1 MTAARP
7 PKSPLD
13 MTQNG
18 KGNVYG
24 SQATHSR
31 PPGSSDADGE
41 ALRAH
46 RTPLHSTQVI
56 TCAVERA
63 VIYREPL
70 AALVALH
77 LLHLPA
83 TTNEQAK
90 RTHETPKAL
99 CPPPCCWSSA

>member
-1 MTAARP
+1 V
-7 PKSPLD
+7 S
-13 MTQNG
+13 QNG

-24 SQATHSR
+24 RQAVHGRSL
-31 PPGSSDADGE
+31 GSPDADGV

-70 AALVALH
+70 ATLVALH
-77 LLHLPA
+77 LLHIPA
-83 TTNEQAK
+83 TTNEQAE
-90 RTHETPKAL
+90 RTHEALKAL
-99 CPPPCCWSSA
+99 FEGPT